1 MFLKNFLKFKKINLN
16 FRLINISEI
25 ITINEL
31 GETMN
36 HNMEKIVEQAKKMQ
50 EEMKKILTKIKE
62 SETQGES
69 GAGLV
74 KVTMTGRYNVKK
86 FSIDE
91 NLIKDESKETIEELL
106 AAAVNNAVCKI
117 EKRSKNYMSE
127 LTGEFGIPNDSTFF
141 QP

>member
-50 EEMKKILTKIKE
+50 EEMKKIRTKIKE

-106 AAAVNNAVCKI
+106 AAAVNNAVYKI
-117 EKRSKNYMSE
+117 EKQSKNYMSE

>member
-50 EEMKKILTKIKE
+50 EEMKKIRTKIKE

-106 AAAVNNAVCKI
+106 AAALNNAVCKI